1 MPKKILIIYT
11 GGTIGMRQS
20 ANGLVPAA
28 DLAAEIMQLIEL
40 GPAFQKKPPQLH
52 TLSYDPLID
61 SSDMTPAIWLK
72 IAHDIEQRYDSY
84 DGFVVLHGT
93 DTLAYTSSALSYFIR
108 RHGKPVV
115 VTGAQLPFG
124 FPRSDARSNL
134 ISAIEVA
141 ATMPESLAQVCVV
154 FGSKIMRGN
163 RVTKISANAYDAFDS
178 PRFPLLGTIGIDI
191 HFSGSRRLS
200 YQSTDATQLLLP
212 PDNNAVALLRLYP
225 GISAALLR
233 SVCSVKGLRA
243 LVLEAYGS
251 GNGPSR
257 DPLFLSEIRAAVD
270 RGIVI
275 VVVSQP
281 LDGVVTFE
289 RYAAG
294 SGLAGAGAISGRDM
308 TAEAA
313 ISKLY
318 FLLASGE
325 EHHHAELGRALMHPL
340 AGEMAVTEA
349 SRKLH

>member
-1 MPKKILIIYT
+1 MQKKILIIYT
-11 GGTIGMRQS
+11 GGTIGMQQT
-20 ANGLVPAA
+20 ANGLAPSA
-28 DLAAEIMQLIEL
+28 DLAREIKQLIEL
-40 GPAFQKKPPQLH
+40 GPAFQISPPQLH

-61 SSDMTPAIWLK
+61 SSDMTPAVWLQ
-72 IAHDIEQRYDSY
+72 IAADIEECYDDY

-115 VTGAQLPFG
+115 LTGAQLPFG

-134 ISAIEVA
+134 ISAIQVA
-141 ATMPESLAQVCVV
+141 ATMPPSLAQVCVV

-163 RVTKISANAYDAFDS
+163 RATKISANAYDAFDS
-178 PRFPLLGTIGIDI
+178 PRLALLGTIGIDI
-191 HFSGSRRLS
+191 QFSGAHS
-200 YQSTDATQLLLP
+200 QLLQRTDTARVLQLP
-212 PDNNAVALLRLYP
+212 DDSAVALLRLYP
-225 GISAALLR
+225 GISATPIRAI
-233 SVCSVKGLRA
+233 CAAPGLKA

-257 DPLFLSEIRAAVD
+257 AAGFVNEVQAAVA
-270 RGIVI
+270 RGIVV

-294 SGLAGAGAISGRDM
+294 SGFAGAGAISGRDM
-308 TAEAA
+308 TTEAA

-318 FLLASGE
+318 FLLSAGYGNQP
-325 EHHHAELGRALMHPL
+325 ARLAQAFGQAL
-340 AGEMAVTEA
+340 AGEVTVT
-349 SRKLH
+349 

>member
-11 GGTIGMRQS
+11 GGTIGMKQTTS
-20 ANGLVPAA
+20 GLAPAP
-28 DLAAEIMQLIEL
+28 DLAAEIVQLMEL
-40 GPAFQKKPPQLH
+40 GPSFHHKPPQLH
-52 TLSYDPLID
+52 TLSYEPLID

-72 IAHDIEQRYDSY
+72 IAGDIEARYDDF

-108 RHGKPVV
+108 RRGKPVV
-115 VTGAQLPFG
+115 LTGAQLPFG

-178 PRFPLLGTIGIDI
+178 PRFPLLGSIGIDI
-191 HFSGSRRLS
+191 TYSGSRAEAAQTLPV
-200 YQSTDATQLLLP
+200 DMALQLP
-212 PDNNAVALLRLYP
+212 EDSAVALLRLYP
-225 GISAALLR
+225 GISASLLR
-233 SVCSVKGLRA
+233 AVCAGPGLRA

-257 DPLFLSEIRAAVD
+257 DPGFLCAVREAVD
-270 RGIVI
+270 RGMVV

-294 SGLAGAGAISGRDM
+294 SGLAGAGAVSGRDL
-308 TAEAA
+308 TTEAA

-318 FLLASGE
+318 FLLSSGASSA
-325 EHHHAELGRALMHPL
+325 AELIRAFKQPL
-340 AGEMAVTEA
+340 AGEMAVT
-349 SRKLH
+349 

>member
-1 MPKKILIIYT
+1 MPKRILIIYT
-11 GGTIGMRQS
+11 GGTIGMRQT
-20 ANGLVPAA
+20 ANGLAPAA

-40 GPAFQKKPPQLH
+40 GPSFQKNPPQLH

-72 IAHDIEQRYDSY
+72 IAADIEQRYDDY

-115 VTGAQLPFG
+115 LTGAQLPFG

-178 PRFPLLGTIGIDI
+178 PRFPLLGSLGIEL

-200 YQSTDATQLLLP
+200 YESTDPTMPLVLP
-212 PDNNAVALLRLYP
+212 DDNAVALLRLYP
-225 GISAALLR
+225 GISASLLR
-233 SVCSVKGLRA
+233 AVCTGPGLRA

-257 DPLFLSEIRAAVD
+257 DAAFLDEVRAAVARD
-270 RGIVI
+270 IVV

-294 SGLAGAGAISGRDM
+294 SGMAGAGAVSGRDM
-308 TAEAA
+308 TTEAA

-318 FLLASGE
+318 FLLASG
-325 EHHHAELGRALMHPL
+325 ADQAAGLAKAFRRSL
-340 AGEMAVTEA
+340 AGEMTVT
-349 SRKLH
+349 